1 MKKRTVLA
9 LHSSKYFTVDL
20 RNEIRPRATPE
31 LSTTMYQDG
40 NDTCLYGVCHYCSPV
55 DPVCGTGDILEGAL
69 ISWLPRYLRLV
80 KHRHP
85 WQRTYKKNK
94 LATWETDEGYCEKV
108 WPSFMTMCERCIICI
123 LFLANNVGVF
133 NRLGKRV

>member
-1 MKKRTVLA
+1 
-9 LHSSKYFTVDL
+9 
-20 RNEIRPRATPE
+20 
-31 LSTTMYQDG
+31 MYQDG

-55 DPVCGTGDILEGAL
+55 DPVCGVGDILEGAL

-94 LATWETDEGYCEKV
+94 LAAWETDDNYCEKV
-108 WPSFMTMCERCIICI
+108 SLLDKRMQQVYLSLSFFFDNNMEIFDFLGERH
-123 LFLANNVGVF
+123 
-133 NRLGKRV
+133 